1 MVKDSRDMSKIKALH
16 DKAMQLAHLALVAR
30 NQGDFDR
37 ARELAAEAFELE
49 VSAASLIPEGPESE
63 PTRSIFFQS
72 AASLAYQ
79 AENLEEA
86 IRSIAKG
93 LAGYPPARI
102 KKELMELYD
111 EITLQSFLLLQ
122 DEQLSEE
129 SLNIT
134 LRGNAIGWGTIIYN
148 EFERRL
154 KTTKTLIDRTIHRLM
169 KKKYQ
174 KAGRISRE
182 VKKFE
187 PILCAPTP
195 GSFNITFKFSSP
207 IGTQLNLFFNAK
219 DIVDEIIKGID
230 LINQSRLDLLE
241 KEIGDSAYFR
251 NFVSHVKELAPDG
264 DKVKFVA
271 FTSKRKKVI
280 FKQKKDAITLPIS
293 EELVT
298 EQVPVE
304 IEGILDYAI
313 ARKEE
318 AIGLTTKD
326 QRHYTII
333 VQEGLE
339 DLVRSY
345 FKQWVKIS
353 GIQDPQQKNK
363 IYLADINLAEES

>member
-1 MVKDSRDMSKIKALH
+1 MVQDSHDLNKIKALH
-16 DKAMQLAHLALVAR
+16 DRAMQLAHLVIVAR
-30 NQGDFDR
+30 NEGNLNK
-37 ARELAAEAFELE
+37 AKKLAAEAYKLE
-49 VSAASLIPEGPESE
+49 IRAASMIPEKLESE

-79 AENLEEA
+79 AENFEEA
-86 IRSIAKG
+86 VRCIAKG

-102 KKELMELYD
+102 KKELMDLYD
-111 EITLQSFLLLQ
+111 EITLQSFLLRQ
-122 DEQLSEE
+122 NEQVSEE
-129 SLNIT
+129 SLHIT
-134 LRGNAIGWGTIIYN
+134 LKGNAIGYGTIIYN
-148 EFERRL
+148 EFERRI
-154 KTTKTLIDRTIHRLM
+154 KNTKILIDRTIQRLM

-174 KAGRISRE
+174 KAGRVSKE

-195 GSFNITFKFSSP
+195 GSFNISFKFSAP
-207 IGTQLNLFFNAK
+207 AGTQLNLFFNAK
-219 DIVDEIIKGID
+219 DIIDEILKGIE

-241 KEIGDSAYFR
+241 EAINDPAYFR

-264 DKVKFVA
+264 DRIKLIA

-280 FKQKKDAITLPIS
+280 FKQKRDVITLPIS
-293 EELVT
+293 EEITT
-298 EQVPVE
+298 EQKPIE
-304 IEGILDYAI
+304 IEGVLDYAI

-326 QRHYTII
+326 KKHYTII

-345 FKQWVKIS
+345 FKQWVRIS
-353 GIQDPQQKNK
+353 GLQDQQKENK
-363 IYLADINLAEES
+363 IYLTDINELEES